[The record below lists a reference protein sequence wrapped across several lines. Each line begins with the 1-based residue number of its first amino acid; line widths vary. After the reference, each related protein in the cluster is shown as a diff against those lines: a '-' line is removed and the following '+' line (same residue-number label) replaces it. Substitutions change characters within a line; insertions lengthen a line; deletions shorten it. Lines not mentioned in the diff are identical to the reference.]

1 MLEST
6 PHLFTLFPPSA
17 LQFIIWTTLIDHT
30 PLSSIH
36 VLHYLPSH
44 SSFLPQTLN
53 VSLRESLVLSLCHS
67 LYFPFLPPPSIIMA
81 LTLEGHLKCHIPVR
95 EPAWWCMVGH
105 LFPFQSPNWLGLT
118 VRRGREDL
126 SGQSNICLLRWLIG
140 TVSNLS
146 AVSLH
151 RARAYNRFRRD
162 PTFLLLSCFK
172 VKKNPKHL
180 FWHNRAQI
188 KAHRCHFVWVP
199 MYMYI

>member
-1 MLEST
+1 MCWKAL
-6 PHLFTLFPPSA
+6 TLSPPSA

-44 SSFLPQTLN
+44 SGFLPQTLN

-67 LYFPFLPPPSIIMA
+67 LYFPFLPLPSIIMA

-118 VRRGREDL
+118 VRRGREDM

-146 AVSLH
+146 AVRTIALEGSFPSFIVFQSKKKTQTSL
-151 RARAYNRFRRD
+151 
-162 PTFLLLSCFK
+162 
-172 VKKNPKHL
+172 
-180 FWHNRAQI
+180 
-188 KAHRCHFVWVP
+188 
-199 MYMYI
+199 

>member
-6 PHLFTLFPPSA
+6 HSFFPLCFA
-17 LQFIIWTTLIDHT
+17 
-30 PLSSIH
+30 IH
-36 VLHYLPSH
+36 YLNHFNRPYFSFLHPCPHYLPSH
-44 SSFLPQTLN
+44 SGFLPQTLN

-105 LFPFQSPNWLGLT
+105 LFPFQSPNWLRLT
-118 VRRGREDL
+118 VRRGREDM

-151 RARAYNRFRRD
+151 RARAYNRFRRE
-162 PTFLLLSCFK
+162 LSFFYRVSK
-172 VKKNPKHL
+172 
-180 FWHNRAQI
+180 
-188 KAHRCHFVWVP
+188 
-199 MYMYI
+199 